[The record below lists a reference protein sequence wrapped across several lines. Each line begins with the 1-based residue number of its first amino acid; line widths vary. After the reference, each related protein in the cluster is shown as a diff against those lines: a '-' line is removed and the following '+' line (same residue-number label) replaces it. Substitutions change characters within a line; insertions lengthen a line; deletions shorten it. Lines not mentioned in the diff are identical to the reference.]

1 MEVHILGRLG
11 IRSICDL
18 WMKVKIL
25 RWNMRVLNDWNKRD
39 TLKSLVR
46 EFKWKIVILREA
58 SLTRGNMVKRWKK
71 KDGFSEVF
79 CSRNYNKYGRYISL
93 INVKDKRREVIIIP
107 KLNFNSGWLSFAEKE
122 YNEVLK
128 RSLVGAFEPRAGE
141 TKDRVE
147 IFALRVTTEQVIE
160 GDWEW
165 RNNPVILQ
173 WWNPTI
179 GTRCRRSK
187 ENSTWV
193 KIVGLPLHFWDQKIF
208 KVIGDF
214 YGGWVETEE
223 ETQLRNHLKW
233 ARIRIKGDG
242 ADIPKEVTI
251 DGGRICYT
259 MQIWAELSVRVFVGE
274 DPNSEVSTQRSRG
287 GKPLGKGEDP
297 LQSQKVTAIA
307 GRAHVVTEACG
318 QSSKSNEIVG
328 RGEPNSKQSPILR
341 LGPDQNKEG
350 GLVNKKIDLARD
362 KQGES
367 LEGLSGIK
375 ELATQF
381 LQAYNKWETSSMVE
395 NTDIS
400 AHKNRESVNK
410 TNEVVELLYNKA
422 KGIDH
427 SKDFGESSGVQELVE
442 GGMQIQQ
449 IHDAEPFSIQNPGYH
464 TDGKI
469 EASSK
474 KECDGKKGQAKVS
487 TPRHEELARMKL
499 KNLRGINKISARN
512 LVKSSFLKW
521 RADVYCL
528 QETKINKDVEG
539 IAKQLWSSRWMKC
552 GYSEADGSSGGILIM
567 WDSRVWMGSCVEE
580 GKYSIT
586 YKFEAV
592 HDGFCWFLTGV
603 DAPHTKAEKLECW
616 EEIAQL
622 GSYVEV
628 PVTGDFNTAVE
639 NNGERRGSCR
649 RIANVMADFEL
660 DKGYGVT

>member
-1 MEVHILGRLG
+1 MG
-11 IRSICDL
+11 
-18 WMKVKIL
+18 
-25 RWNMRVLNDWNKRD
+25 NDYF
-39 TLKSLVR
+39 L
-46 EFKWKIVILREA
+46 
-58 SLTRGNMVKRWKK
+58 
-71 KDGFSEVF
+71 
-79 CSRNYNKYGRYISL
+79 
-93 INVKDKRREVIIIP
+93 
-107 KLNFNSGWLSFAEKE
+107 
-122 YNEVLK
+122 
-128 RSLVGAFEPRAGE
+128 FE
-141 TKDRVE
+141 
-147 IFALRVTTEQVIE
+147 FALRVTVEQVIE

-179 GTRCRRSK
+179 GTRCGRSK

-214 YGGWVETEE
+214 CGGWVETEE

-233 ARIRIKGDG
+233 ARIRINGDG

-251 DGGRICYT
+251 DGGGICYT
-259 MQIWAELSVRVFVGE
+259 MQIWAESPVRVFAGE
-274 DPNSEVSTQRSRG
+274 DPNSEVNTQRSRG
-287 GKPLGKGEDP
+287 GKPLGKGKGEDP
-297 LQSQKVTAIA
+297 LQSQKVTATA
-307 GRAHVVTEACG
+307 GRAHAEVTATAGRAHAVTEACG

-328 RGEPNSKQSPILR
+328 RGEPNSKKSPILR
-341 LGPDQNKEG
+341 LGPNQNKEG
-350 GLVNKKIDLARD
+350 GLVNKKFDLASD

-381 LQAYNKWETSSMVE
+381 LQAYNKWETSSRVE

-410 TNEVVELLYNKA
+410 TNEAVELLYNKA

-449 IHDAEPFSIQNPGYH
+449 IHDAEPVSIQNPGYH
-464 TDGKI
+464 TDGEI
-469 EASSK
+469 EASSWVK
-474 KECDGKKGQAKVS
+474 SHILELSKTYGVAFEGFREETHALLMKLDERKSVMEKKGANSAVS
-487 TPRHEELARMKL
+487 TPRHRGIGKNEL
-499 KNLRGINKISARN
+499 KNLQSDLNEE
-512 LVKSSFLKW
+512 
-521 RADVYCL
+521 
-528 QETKINKDVEG
+528 ETKINKDVEG

-586 YKFEAV
+586 YKFKV
-592 HDGFCWFLTGV
+592 HRWFCWFLSSGV
-603 DAPHTKAEKLECW
+603 YAPHTVRNW
-616 EEIAQL
+616 RSL
-622 GSYVEV
+622 GRNCSVRELCGGHLGH
-628 PVTGDFNTAVE
+628 PWGLQHCR
-639 NNGERRGSCR
+639 NNGEKGEDRKNNQCDGDFSSWIEDMELHDPHLNGGTLQCRGPTTAVCEAGTVS
-649 RIANVMADFEL
+649 IQLSGKYNSE
-660 DKGYGVT
+660 T